1 MKKAQNNYNEAS
13 RKSPLRGDLEG
24 LFSPSH
30 GGGRGEA
37 LGGAVATRNACKLC
51 APLGASIAFKGIRG
65 CVPIIHG
72 SQGCATYIR
81 RYLISHFK
89 EPVDIAS
96 SNFTEEATIFGGG
109 ANCDRAITN
118 VISQYKPEVVA
129 LTTTCLSE
137 TIGDDV
143 KMHIH
148 NYRENRELENLPYF
162 VTAST
167 PSYQGSHMDGFHE
180 AVAAAVKAFA
190 QGGEKGTHI
199 NIFPG
204 FVSTE
209 DLRQLKY
216 LLHDFG
222 LNFVMLPDYS
232 ETLDN
237 PIWETYQ
244 RIPEG
249 GTPVSA
255 IETCG
260 QAAASIELGT
270 VLNYGALSGRVKNSQ
285 LSLTAANYL
294 ENEFGV
300 KNYRLP
306 MPIGVKNTDRF
317 FKVLEEISGRQM
329 PYRYL
334 TERGRLIDSYADG
347 HKYVFG
353 KRAVVYGEEDFVV
366 AMTTFL
372 DEIGFEVI
380 LAATGGESGR
390 LEDEI
395 RAACRERGEQILAR
409 NSCDY
414 EKIREWC
421 QTNKP
426 DLLVGNSKGYYI
438 ARELEVPIVRCGF
451 PIHDRLGGQRINHL
465 GYSGTQQLFD
475 RLVNAL
481 IQQKQDHSVVG
492 YKYM

>member
-1 MKKAQNNYNEAS
+1 MFENAPII
-13 RKSPLRGDLEG
+13 KSTKE
-24 LFSPSH
+24 FT
-30 GGGRGEA
+30 
-37 LGGAVATRNACKLC
+37 ATRNACKLC
-51 APLGASIAFKGIRG
+51 APLGASVAFKGIRG

-96 SNFTEEATIFGGG
+96 SNFTEEATVFGGG

-118 VISQYKPEVVA
+118 VIGQYKPEVVA

-143 KMHIH
+143 KMYIH
-148 NYRENRELENLPYF
+148 NYKETSPLKDLPSF

-180 AVAAAVKAFA
+180 AVGAAIKAFA
-190 QGGEKGTHI
+190 KGGEKGTHI

-216 LLHDFG
+216 LLNDYG
-222 LNFVMLPDYS
+222 IEFVMLPDYS

-237 PIWETYQ
+237 PIWDTYK

-260 QAAASIELGT
+260 RAAASIEFGT
-270 VLNYGALSGRVKNSQ
+270 ILNSGALSGRVKNTK
-285 LSLTAANYL
+285 LSATGAEFL
-294 ENEFGV
+294 EKQFEVPN
-300 KNYRLP
+300 NRMPL
-306 MPIGVKNTDRF
+306 PIGVKNTDRF
-317 FKVLEEISGRQM
+317 FKALEEISGKEM
-329 PYRYL
+329 PLRYL

-347 HKYVFG
+347 HKYIFG
-353 KRAVVYGEEDFVV
+353 KKAVVYGEEDFVV

-372 DEIGFEVI
+372 DEIGVEVI

-395 RAACRERGEQILAR
+395 RANCPERGEQILAR
-409 NSCDY
+409 NMFDY

-421 QTNKP
+421 QENKP
-426 DLLVGNSKGYYI
+426 DLFVGNSKAYYI
-438 ARELEVPIVRCGF
+438 ARELDVPIVRCGF
-451 PIHDRLGGQRINHL
+451 PIHDRIGGQRIKHL
-465 GYSGTQQLFD
+465 GYAGTQELFD
-475 RLVNAL
+475 QVVNAM
-481 IQQKQDHSVVG
+481 IQYKQDHSPVG